1 MSLLSKEDQEI
12 LRQVDFF
19 CYDQQGCRM
28 LQKRLEDDLTK
39 PQNEAF
45 KAALIQN
52 VAPFF
57 ADLMLD
63 QFGNYLSQ
71 KIFEV
76 ATFDEIVFLSQMIKP
91 CLAEVSMNVH
101 GTRAVHTLVEVLSK
115 DTKKSE
121 QVLLSIIDF
130 LRPQIKELSLVS

>member
-1 MSLLSKEDQEI
+1 
-12 LRQVDFF
+12 
-19 CYDQQGCRM
+19 M

-45 KAALIQN
+45 KSALIHN

-57 ADLMLD
+57 SDLMLD

-76 ATFDEIVFLSQMIKP
+76 ASFDELVYLTQMIKP

-101 GTRAVHTLVEVLSK
+101 GTRAVQTLIEVLSK

-121 QVLLSIIDF
+121 
-130 LRPQIKELSLVS
+130 

>member
-1 MSLLSKEDQEI
+1 
-12 LRQVDFF
+12 
-19 CYDQQGCRM
+19 
-28 LQKRLEDDLTK
+28 
-39 PQNEAF
+39 
-45 KAALIQN
+45 
-52 VAPFF
+52 
-57 ADLMLD
+57 
-63 QFGNYLSQ
+63 
-71 KIFEV
+71 V

-101 GTRAVHTLVEVLSK
+101 GTRAVQTLVEVLSK

>member
-1 MSLLSKEDQEI
+1 
-12 LRQVDFF
+12 
-19 CYDQQGCRM
+19 M

-45 KAALIQN
+45 KSALIHN

-76 ATFDEIVFLSQMIKP
+76 ASFEELVYLTQMIKP

-101 GTRAVHTLVEVLSK
+101 GTRAVQTLIEVLSK

-121 QVLLSIIDF
+121 KVLITIIDY
-130 LRPQIKELSLVS
+130 LRPQIKELSLVSLI

>member
-1 MSLLSKEDQEI
+1 M
-12 LRQVDFF
+12 
-19 CYDQQGCRM
+19 
-28 LQKRLEDDLTK
+28 
-39 PQNEAF
+39 
-45 KAALIQN
+45 
-52 VAPFF
+52 
-57 ADLMLD
+57 
-63 QFGNYLSQ
+63 
-71 KIFEV
+71 

-101 GTRAVHTLVEVLSK
+101 GTRAVQTLVEVLSK